1 MKKMFK
7 SKAIVVSAIIIILV
21 LSSLAVLYY
30 QQMDVETES
39 ALSVSELLED
49 PIYDTEVRVYGKV
62 SLLGELFCPCFQL
75 TSKGEKVM
83 VWYDL
88 MIEDDGTERSSV
100 NVDGINNG
108 DWVIVTGNLKSE
120 GSHRSLNDFWANRI
134 EKISHD

>member
-1 MKKMFK
+1 MFK
-7 SKAIVVSAIIIILV
+7 IKAIAVSSIIIILV
-21 LSSLAVLYY
+21 ISSLAVLYF
-30 QQMDVETES
+30 QQIDVETEG

-49 PIYDTEVRVYGKV
+49 PVYDTKVRVYGKV

-75 TSKGEKVM
+75 TSKGQKVT

-108 DWVIVTGNLKSE
+108 DWVIVTGKLKSE

>member
-1 MKKMFK
+1 MFK
-7 SKAIVVSAIIIILV
+7 IKAIAVSIIIIILV
-21 LSSLAVLYY
+21 ISSLAVLYF
-30 QQMDVETES
+30 QQIDVETDG

-49 PIYDTEVRVYGKV
+49 PIYDTELRVYGKV

-75 TSKGEKVM
+75 TSKGQKVM

-88 MIEDDGTERSSV
+88 MIEDDGTEHSPV

-108 DWVIVTGNLKSE
+108 DMVIVTGKLKSE

>member
-1 MKKMFK
+1 MLRNRVI
-7 SKAIVVSAIIIILV
+7 AVSATIIIIV
-21 LSSLAVLYY
+21 IAFSFGMLYY
-30 QQMDVETES
+30 QQRNMKVEG

-62 SLLGELFCPCFQL
+62 SLLGELFCPCFEL

-83 VWYDL
+83 VWYHL

-108 DWVIVTGNLKSE
+108 DWVIVTGELKSK
-120 GSHRSLNDFWANRI
+120 GSHRSLNDFWASHI
-134 EKISHD
+134 EKIDS